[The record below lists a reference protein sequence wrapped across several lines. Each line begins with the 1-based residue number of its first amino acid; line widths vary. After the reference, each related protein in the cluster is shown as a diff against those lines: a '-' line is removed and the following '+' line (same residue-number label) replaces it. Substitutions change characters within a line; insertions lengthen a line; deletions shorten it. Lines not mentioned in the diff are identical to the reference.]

1 MGSLKIFNLV
11 VIWTTLGNCV
21 NMQISA
27 DITETSIFF
36 NILATMH
43 YIISKMVST
52 LYVFMVKNCS
62 IMHMHMCMQI
72 RTAITEKP
80 SFVNIWKTMHDN
92 IMKLVST
99 LMFPW
104 SRIILLSLKML

>member
-62 IMHMHMCMQI
+62 IMHMHICVCKLGQPLS
-72 RTAITEKP
+72 K
-80 SFVNIWKTMHDN
+80 N
-92 IMKLVST
+92 LVSSISGK
-99 LMFPW
+99 LCM
-104 SRIILLSLKML
+104 IIS